1 MTTVLND
8 VEVQTTSDRARPPRD
23 IRVALLGL
31 GQIGGAIAAMAQ
43 THTDPACRFSIASAL
58 VRDVHRRRALDT
70 SAIALTAD
78 PSGAFAASP
87 DIVVEVLGGLE
98 PARSLVLAALA
109 ARLPVVTANKSLLA
123 VHGDELFAAAN
134 AAGVPLFYEAS
145 VLAGVPFL
153 GTFSRRPLARRVT
166 GVQGIV
172 NGTSNFVLS
181 RMARDGVDF
190 STALKSAQ
198 RAGYAEPDP
207 AKDIDGDD
215 AAEKLCVLARLF
227 GDWSVVPSAIER
239 RSIRDLRVEDLH
251 HAAAFG
257 GAIRPVVFA
266 SWNGAAV
273 TAYAGP
279 AFVEDANPLSRVDGV
294 QNAVAL
300 TTPSADGLFFSG
312 PGAGPAVT
320 AATVLD
326 DVIEAASRPD
336 AGRVWRQPRPCV
348 VSGPSEA
355 AWFVRLTSAS
365 LGEQQ
370 APTLL
375 TTLGIRLRRASHI
388 DARSGRHHQW
398 LLTQP
403 CSRAHIA
410 AALDVL
416 RARSGCE
423 TWWVAG
429 VE

>member
-8 VEVQTTSDRARPPRD
+8 VEVQTTPDRARPLRE

-43 THTDPACRFSIASAL
+43 THPDPACRFSIATAL
-58 VRDVHRRRALDT
+58 VRDVHRPRALDT
-70 SAIALTAD
+70 SSIALTAD

-98 PARSLVLAALA
+98 PARTLVLAALA

-207 AKDIDGDD
+207 AKDIDGED

-227 GDWSVVPSAIER
+227 GDWSVAPSAIER
-239 RSIRDLRVEDLH
+239 RGIRDLRVEDLR
-251 HAAAFG
+251 HAATFG
-257 GAIRPVVFA
+257 GAIRPVVST

-279 AFVEDANPLSRVDGV
+279 AFVDGANPLSRVDGV

-300 TTPSADGLFFSG
+300 ATPSADGLFFSG

-320 AATVLD
+320 ATTVLD

-336 AGRVWRQPRPCV
+336 AARVWRQPRACV

-365 LGEQQ
+365 LGEQE
-370 APTLL
+370 AAALL
-375 TTLGIRLRRASHI
+375 TSLGIRLRRVSQV

-398 LLTQP
+398 LLTHP
-403 CSRAHIA
+403 CTRAHVE

-416 RARSGCE
+416 AARTGCE
-423 TWWVAG
+423 TWWVPG